1 MSLCNVDT
9 DNWCRLH
16 FILYVGDRKKEEEY
30 EGESM
35 QRTMVKEEYKMR
47 KRDEPE
53 NEDTGL
59 MKSTERG

>member
-1 MSLCNVDT
+1 MWTQTTGAGC
-9 DNWCRLH
+9 
-16 FILYVGDRKKEEEY
+16 ILFCMLVIGKEDEY

-35 QRTMVKEEYKMR
+35 LRTMVKEEYKMR

-59 MKSTERG
+59 MKGTERG